1 MFTILLALF
10 SLQLV
15 KGATYPRTE
24 SWYGSGFVYVF
35 HLMQQFGRS

>member
-10 SLQLV
+10 PLQLV

-24 SWYGSGFVYVF
+24 SWHGSGFVYVF
-35 HLMQQFGRS
+35 HLDQQLGPS